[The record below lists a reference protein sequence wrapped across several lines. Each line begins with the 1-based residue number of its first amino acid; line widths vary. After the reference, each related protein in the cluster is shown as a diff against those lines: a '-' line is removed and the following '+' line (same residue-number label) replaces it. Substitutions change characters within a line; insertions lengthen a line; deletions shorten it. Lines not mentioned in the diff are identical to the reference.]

1 LAPPSSLP
9 IEAQRLGSSYAPAMN
24 GWNLVVWAQM
34 DAAIA
39 TLRNAIE
46 ACTDETWRAAC
57 GTGEI
62 WRAAFHATFF
72 LDLYSG
78 DLGNEYAPPAPF
90 DRSEL
95 QENGVPE
102 RVYAQGEVLAFLE
115 HARANARA
123 RIAAFT
129 DADAERPA
137 TIDWLA
143 RRGITNAEAVLYNLR
158 HVQHHAAQINLVL
171 RQAAD
176 HGAAWVS
183 RG

>member
-1 LAPPSSLP
+1 
-9 IEAQRLGSSYAPAMN
+9 MN
-24 GWNLVVWAQM
+24 GWNLVLWAQM

-46 ACTDETWRAAC
+46 ACTDEAWRAPC

-62 WRAAFHATFF
+62 WRAAYHAVFF

-78 DLGNEYAPPAPF
+78 DAGMEYAPPAPF

-95 QENGVPE
+95 QEHGTPE
-102 RVYAQGEVLAFLE
+102 RTYTRHELLAFLA

-143 RRGITNAEAVLYNLR
+143 RRGIANAEAVLYNLR
-158 HVQHHAAQINLVL
+158 HVQHHAAQINLAL
-171 RQAAD
+171 RQAQD
-176 HGAAWVS
+176 HAAPWVS
-183 RG
+183 RGEPAASG